1 MARRFAAPLP
11 ALVVALAVAP
21 VVTFVAGPSA
31 AEEAPADV
39 RAVERAMVPMRL
51 SVPMGEGG
59 TPYELEGFAY
69 PEPVTVLRDGVPTA
83 AGGADDPFVRFAR
96 EMLAAMLSADVART
110 LALWRPDADAE
121 EIALVRG
128 TLGGDMAPRHAR
140 EVAGWTAARVY
151 AVLRRGDHVV
161 VLLERE
167 RADGRTATMRYA
179 ATVGP
184 EGPRA
189 SYGLLDDP
197 LDGDLL
203 FATPKDVRD
212 AIDAAR

>member
-1 MARRFAAPLP
+1 MSRPSPARPFRVPRRAAARRFAAPLP
-11 ALVVALAVAP
+11 ALAVALVVAP
-21 VVTFVAGPSA
+21 VVTFVAGPSAA

-96 EMLAAMLSADVART
+96 EMLAATLSADMART

-128 TLGGDMAPRHAR
+128 TLGGD
-140 EVAGWTAARVY
+140 
-151 AVLRRGDHVV
+151 
-161 VLLERE
+161 
-167 RADGRTATMRYA
+167 
-179 ATVGP
+179 
-184 EGPRA
+184 
-189 SYGLLDDP
+189 
-197 LDGDLL
+197 LL